1 VKPILVGNTNNEG
14 ATTGATPLS
23 LSSKLSNCP
32 SHLAALVRRNANV
45 PAWRYIYAG
54 EFPNQSLGPCCVNA
68 TGAWHGS
75 EIALVFGTTELKKKG
90 EDTVEEKKLSKTL
103 REAWTGFAKDPVHGL
118 HKIGWPIYDASS
130 EFHRTFSLVE
140 C

>member
-1 VKPILVGNTNNEG
+1 M
-14 ATTGATPLS
+14 S

-32 SHLAALVRRNANV
+32 SHLAALIRRKANV

-54 EFPNQSLGPCCVNA
+54 QFPNQSLGPCCPNA

-75 EIALVFGTTELKKKG
+75 EIALIFGTTNLKKKG
-90 EDTVEEKKLSKTL
+90 EDTAEETKLGKTL

-118 HKIGWPIYDASS
+118 HKMGWPLYDASS
-130 EFHRTFSLVE
+130 KFVASLFVSSRDANIV
-140 C
+140 